1 MAIQPRSS
9 RKKPVSQKRVAV
21 VLASLVATL
30 TVSAGLLLLMEGGTG
45 GSSPMAAAVDNSS
58 TISSVIE
65 SASPLRTNAW
75 DYIIIY
81 ESGDQVG
88 GTTGLADGHDIGG
101 VVPTSDTVRSQANF
115 HFVIDGSVSKDGMDG
130 QLKAGTA
137 WNHQESGAPF
147 AAWPD
152 VRYHSIPP
160 YNRAI
165 GICLDGN
172 LDQHPISEAQYPT
185 LIQLVQDLQNRLHIP
200 KDHILFQW
208 EASQWDHRL
217 PPSTPS
223 AVQAQYAAAVRGYL
237 E

>member
-1 MAIQPRSS
+1 M
-9 RKKPVSQKRVAV
+9 SQKRVAV

-30 TVSAGLLLLMEGGTG
+30 TVSAGILLLMEGGSG
-45 GSSPMAAAVDNSS
+45 GSSPMAVAVDNSS
-58 TISSVIE
+58 TISSIIE

-81 ESGDQVG
+81 ESGDQAG
-88 GTTGLADGHDIGG
+88 GTAGLTDRRDIGG
-101 VVPTSDTVRSQANF
+101 IVPTSDTVRSQANF

-147 AAWPD
+147 AAWPE
-152 VRYHSIPP
+152 VRYHSILP

-172 LDQHPISEAQYPT
+172 LDQHPISEAQYST
-185 LIQLVQDLQNRLHIP
+185 LIQLVQELQTRLHIP
-200 KDHILFQW
+200 KDHVLFQG

-217 PPSTPS
+217 PAYSPS
-223 AVQAQYAAAVRGYL
+223 AVQAQYVAAVRGNL